1 MHSNFSTVVYRRS
14 ADEKWL
20 YKISSED
27 KIICQVWTEAKTIV
41 EWISNFVQLHYLIC
55 HVGGSELAK
64 KRNISNKNGGERFY
78 NEQLS
83 YRETPMHP

>member
-1 MHSNFSTVVYRRS
+1 MALQDFQWGQNYLPSVIGGQN
-14 ADEKWL
+14 DL
-20 YKISSED
+20 
-27 KIICQVWTEAKTIV
+27 

-55 HVGGSELAK
+55 LVGGSELAK
-64 KRNISNKNGGERFY
+64 KRNISNKNGDERFY